1 MPLTLFKRDRAS
13 AARDASPFP
22 VPTRHA
28 VLGTPLE
35 PPFPEGIETAIFGL
49 GCFWGAE
56 RLFWELDGVY
66 TTAAGYAGGST
77 AYPTY
82 REVCGGRTGHAEA
95 VLVAF
100 DPERIGY
107 DELLRHFWEAHD
119 PTQGHRQGNDRG
131 SQYRSAILWTTPDQR
146 VRAEASRT
154 AYGRALSA
162 AGRPSITTEIAEADR
177 FFAAE
182 EKHQQYLH
190 KVPGGYC
197 GLRGTG
203 VACALPAAGADADAD
218 VDAAV
223 AADGGLL
230 DVPETEDAWRDRLSR
245 DEYRVLRKAGT
256 ERPFSGEYVKTS
268 ADGTY
273 RCRACGN
280 PLFDSGAKFNSRTG
294 WPSFTQ
300 TLTPDAVELRKDR
313 KLGMARTEVLC
324 GRCASHLGHVFDDGP
339 RAAGG
344 QRFCMNSVALD
355 LDAR

>member
-1 MPLTLFKRDRAS
+1 MSLSLFKRDRES

-35 PPFPEGIETAIFGL
+35 PPFPAGIETAVFAL

-66 TTAAGYAGGST
+66 TTAAGYTGGEP
-77 AYPTY
+77 AHPTY

-95 VLVAF
+95 VLVGF
-100 DPERIGY
+100 DPARVSY
-107 DELLRHFWEAHD
+107 DDLLRHFWEAHD
-119 PTQGHRQGNDRG
+119 PTQGDRQGNDRG
-131 SQYRSAILWTTPDQR
+131 SQYRSAIFWTTDDQR
-146 VRAEASRT
+146 ARAQASRT
-154 AYGRALSA
+154 TYDRALSA
-162 AGRPSITTEIAEADR
+162 AGRRAITTQIAEAGR
-177 FFAAE
+177 FFSAE

-203 VACALPAAGADADAD
+203 VACALPGAGAASAPAD
-218 VDAAV
+218 
-223 AADGGLL
+223 GLL
-230 DVPETEDAWRDRLSR
+230 DLPETEEAWRERLSR

-280 PLFDSGAKFNSRTG
+280 PLFDSDAKFDSRTG
-294 WPSFTQ
+294 WPSFTK
-300 TLTPDAVELRKDR
+300 TITPGAVELRTDR

-339 RAAGG
+339 RDAGG